1 MNKCTEVL
9 NSLNQITLYF
19 ANFKHTYKC
28 NRKNIEYLI
37 HYLEKVPDFRSEAM
51 VTYKLENILAI
62 CFIFAMRG
70 RFQSFYSVATR
81 LKLYPEEFIRLGL
94 VEKDKIPSH
103 DTFRRVFMYLDANKL
118 RDVFL
123 KEMQNFLEKIA
134 SLDKSSKNKKRIIA
148 GDGKSFN
155 SSGRKDKFGN
165 LNVFNI
171 YDVSNGLCL
180 SSTPLDDKESEIP
193 EFERLITKFKIN
205 NAIITADAL
214 HCQRKLCE
222 KIIKHQGEYV
232 IKVKDNQKELRKEIS
247 HCFETNKY
255 AIESK
260 KFNECDYQIMK
271 LPKNYIG
278 CDWPGQAA
286 YIKMVS
292 HKRIKQ
298 KDYNPENQYFIASLS
313 NLACIIETIDNRWC
327 IENELHLFK
336 DTFLN
341 EDECTFYNKNSVKV
355 MATINNI
362 VFGFYKLAS
371 SLLSDKSMCETRY
384 KFEDNPL
391 KLISLILPYL
401 NDKDLPNLIKQ
412 NMRGNISKD

>member
-9 NSLNQITLYF
+9 DSLNQITLYF
-19 ANFKHTYKC
+19 SNLNNKYKC
-28 NRKNIEYLI
+28 NKKNIEYLI
-37 HYLEKVPDFRSEAM
+37 HYLEKVPDFRRKDM

-81 LKLYPEEFIRLGL
+81 LKLNPDEFIRLRL
-94 VEKDKIPSH
+94 IEKNKIPSH
-103 DTFRRVFMYLDANKL
+103 DTLRRVFMYLDANKL

-123 KEMQNFLEKIA
+123 KEIKSFLESIV
-134 SLDKSSKNKKRIIA
+134 SLDKASKNKKRIIS

-155 SSGRKDKFGN
+155 GSGRKGKFGN

-171 YDVSNGLCL
+171 YDVSYGLCL
-180 SSTPLDDKESEIP
+180 SSTPLTNKESEID

-222 KIIKHQGEYV
+222 KIIQHQGEYL
-232 IKVKDNQKELRKEIS
+232 IKVKDNQEELKKEIS
-247 HCFETNKY
+247 HCFEVNKY
-255 AIESK
+255 SIESK
-260 KFNECDYQIMK
+260 SFNECDYEVMK

-278 CDWPGQAA
+278 CDWPGQVS

-298 KDYNPENQYFIASLS
+298 KDYNPENQYFITSLS
-313 NLACIIETIDNRWC
+313 NLNCIIETVDNRWC

-336 DTFLN
+336 DSFLN
-341 EDECTFYNKNSVKV
+341 EDDCTFYNKNCVKV

-371 SLLSDKSMCETRY
+371 SILNNKSMCETRY
-384 KFEDNPL
+384 KFEDDPL

-401 NDKDLPNLIKQ
+401 KDKDLPKLIKQ
-412 NMRGNISKD
+412 NMKGNI